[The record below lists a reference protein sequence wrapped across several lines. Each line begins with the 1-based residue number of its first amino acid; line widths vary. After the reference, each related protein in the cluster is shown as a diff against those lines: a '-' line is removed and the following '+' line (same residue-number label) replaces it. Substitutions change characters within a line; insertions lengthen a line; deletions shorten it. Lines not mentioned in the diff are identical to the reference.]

1 MMNMKSR
8 KNWIVVV
15 LLALGII
22 GGNTGTN
29 HAIAKKNGYKYNK
42 ETKKFEKTCAFG
54 IDLTT
59 EDEIAKSNLAW
70 SIIGMIAGLV
80 LHYTVIDR

>member
-1 MMNMKSR
+1 MMKMNK
-8 KNWIVVV
+8 KNLLTVV

-22 GGNTGTN
+22 SGNTATN
-29 HAIAKKNGYKYNK
+29 YAIARKNGYRYNK
-42 ETKKFEKTCAFG
+42 ETKQLEKKCIFG
-54 IDLTT
+54 IDLST

-70 SIIGMIAGLV
+70 SLIGTVAGLV